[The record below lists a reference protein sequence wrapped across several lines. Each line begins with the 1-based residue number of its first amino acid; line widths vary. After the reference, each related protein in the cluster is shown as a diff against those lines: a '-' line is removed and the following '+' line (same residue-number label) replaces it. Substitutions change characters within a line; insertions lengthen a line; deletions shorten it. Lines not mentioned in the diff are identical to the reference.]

1 MQTSE
6 ELNSWSENIYNL
18 IVGVVSNDDFD
29 ISNRKYHEL
38 RACIEL
44 NCSRTSIKKHP
55 DVDIIDVSTPLILIG
70 RVKLEHRIGRKINER
85 PWSIMII
92 GPGAGCHSQ
101 YRWGWVGKTPRAK
114 QYWETIIPELKEY
127 MRAFELPMETYKY
140 LLKKLPKRR
149 GIVT

>member
-1 MQTSE
+1 
-6 ELNSWSENIYNL
+6 
-18 IVGVVSNDDFD
+18 
-29 ISNRKYHEL
+29 
-38 RACIEL
+38 
-44 NCSRTSIKKHP
+44 
-55 DVDIIDVSTPLILIG
+55 
-70 RVKLEHRIGRKINER
+70 
-85 PWSIMII
+85 MII